1 MNTGDYKH
9 IKKNGTITFDLT
21 DGMTSSLKRSPRAN
35 DCWWAEHQYG
45 QHYTLFAEEDDR
57 LYFTVTDPDGGG
69 ARKTGW
75 WINTKTGCLHV
86 LATHSMGDRVA
97 EYKPDEFSLRLV
109 YDHELEGFW
118 DGDIYTWYDK
128 EWFRLKKEARERVV
142 LVKIG
147 SFYEVFHQDAILFRD
162 KFGFPLMNS
171 THAHTGFPQ
180 KSFEEFTKGMDVKS
194 ITYTIVKQD

>member
-1 MNTGDYKH
+1 MNTDDYNH
-9 IKKNGTITFDLT
+9 IKKIGTITFDLT

-45 QHYTLFAEEDDR
+45 KHYTLFAEEDDR
-57 LYFTVTDPDGGG
+57 LYFTVTCPDGSG

-75 WINTKTGCLHV
+75 WINTKTGSLYV

-97 EYKPDEFSLRLV
+97 EYKPDEFSLRRV

-162 KFGFPLMNS
+162 KFGFPLMPS

-180 KSFEEFTKGMDVKS
+180 KSLDKFTAGMDVKN
-194 ITYTIVKQD
+194 IAYTIINKD